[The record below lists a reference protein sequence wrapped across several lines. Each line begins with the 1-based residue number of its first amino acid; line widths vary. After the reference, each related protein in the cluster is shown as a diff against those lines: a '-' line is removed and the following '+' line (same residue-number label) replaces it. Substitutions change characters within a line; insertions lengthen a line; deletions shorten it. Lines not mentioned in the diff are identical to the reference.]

1 MKICHFYLSF
11 DPAFGGPATSVPY
24 MCIGLH
30 QEGVNVSAASY
41 WSEKSNKT
49 WMEKHD
55 IPVFQIKNEKK
66 GVLSALF
73 KPELRKFLKTLTNN
87 DSFHIHGILTPFA
100 YFIAKEA
107 KRRGIPYLINP
118 RGDLEITRVNNVGK
132 LKAIKK
138 HIAISLYARWMGN
151 NAACM
156 VCTSIQ
162 EAKGLRYFGV
172 KSPIAIIPNGLD
184 ISAFPESVQKI
195 KHEKK
200 TVLYLGR
207 FSRIKGLDLL
217 VEAWSK
223 LPKQLMEE
231 WELHIIGNSTPPDY
245 IEKIKIRINE
255 NNLNDNVKIFGP
267 MTGEKKIEKYLSSDL
282 FILPTRNENFGNVV
296 AEAMLCELPVITTKN
311 APWDLIDKYDA
322 GKWID
327 LSIDNI
333 VESLVEIMEKTSE
346 ERDEMGKRGRQCIM
360 DNFTLPHVAKMNK
373 VLYEWVLGNGPEP
386 EFMFK
391 E

>member
-1 MKICHFYLSF
+1 MKVCHFNILF
-11 DPAFGGPATSVPY
+11 DPNFGGTATSVPY

-41 WSEKSNKT
+41 WSERSNKT
-49 WMEKHD
+49 WMDEYG
-55 IPVFQIKNEKK
+55 IPVHQIKNEKK
-66 GVLSALF
+66 GVLPAVL
-73 KPELRKFLKTLTNN
+73 KPELRKFLKLL
-87 DSFHIHGILTPFA
+87 DSKDIFHFHGMLTPFG
-100 YFIAKEA
+100 YYIAREA

-118 RGDLEITRVNNVGK
+118 RGDLEIFRVNHAGK

-138 HIAISLYARWMGN
+138 HIAISLYARWVGN

-156 VCTSIQ
+156 VCTSLQ
-162 EAKGLRYFGV
+162 EAKGLRHFGI

-184 ISAFPESVQKI
+184 TSVFPEKVHKI
-195 KHEKK
+195 EHSKK

-207 FSRIKGLDLL
+207 FSRIKGLELL

-223 LPKQLMEE
+223 LPQELLEE
-231 WELHIIGNSTPPDY
+231 WELHIVGNSTPPDY
-245 IEKIKIRINE
+245 IEKIKVQINDKKLDDCIR
-255 NNLNDNVKIFGP
+255 IFGP
-267 MTGEKKIEKYLSSDL
+267 MTGKKKVEKYLSSDL

-311 APWDLIDKYDA
+311 APWDLIDKYNA

-327 LSIDNI
+327 LSIENI
-333 VESLVEIMEKTSE
+333 VASLTQIMQMTTS

-360 DNFTLPHVAKMNK
+360 DNFTLSHVAKK
-373 VLYEWVLGNGPEP
+373 HKKLYEWVLEKGTEP
-386 EFMFK
+386 DFIYK
-391 E
+391 G